1 MLSARYDA
9 ANFGS
14 ALAFAAHL
22 DMSEVALP
30 SAGKGEFP
38 RLQDSLVE
46 VERLLDVTSADFNA
60 DASIDS
66 YATATALLA
75 EMKPRAEVFER
86 RAKET
91 DVDRKVYGPK
101 MVQRVLEFCAA
112 LQAADERALEMDDQ
126 LIPARSR
133 REAAAQAAVAEE
145 AAAAAAV
152 AEAARLAEL
161 EREAAAAAAEE
172 AARIAAEEEA
182 QRHAAAIAA
191 PLAGAPAGS
200 SMDTDDPNPM
210 IDDYGRR
217 AIVSGLDLQ
226 ASLELLLQ
234 STSALVNEPNAFG
247 EALQG
252 VHSLCA
258 NVVAH
263 PEESSFRSIRLLNGH
278 FQQSV
283 ARHSGGVE
291 VLMAIGFVE
300 KDGVDEEGDLFYV
313 LEEPNLEDDYERW
326 ADWYEGIKRDRDV
339 IGEVMQAKGVRQLP
353 AVTKGTG
360 WSEMTEPRRP
370 AQPDVMTLHGQKGGG
385 L

>member
-1 MLSARYDA
+1 M
-9 ANFGS
+9 
-14 ALAFAAHL
+14 
-22 DMSEVALP
+22 
-30 SAGKGEFP
+30 
-38 RLQDSLVE
+38 
-46 VERLLDVTSADFNA
+46 
-60 DASIDS
+60 
-66 YATATALLA
+66 
-75 EMKPRAEVFER
+75 
-86 RAKET
+86 
-91 DVDRKVYGPK
+91 
-101 MVQRVLEFCAA
+101 
-112 LQAADERALEMDDQ
+112 
-126 LIPARSR
+126 
-133 REAAAQAAVAEE
+133 AEE

-353 AVTKGTG
+353 LA
-360 WSEMTEPRRP
+360 M
-370 AQPDVMTLHGQKGGG
+370 
-385 L
+385 